1 MGQKKIGPFWL
12 EPDFFRPDPPLAKA
26 EKQLQSLMINTAF
39 ANRLTTKPLENGL
52 MSARPN
58 NDYSSSVLW

>member
-1 MGQKKIGPFWL
+1 MTKDLCNGKIS
-12 EPDFFRPDPPLAKA
+12 RKAKA
-26 EKQLQSLMINTAF
+26 EKQLQSLMINTAI

-58 NDYSSSVLW
+58 NDYSLTELW